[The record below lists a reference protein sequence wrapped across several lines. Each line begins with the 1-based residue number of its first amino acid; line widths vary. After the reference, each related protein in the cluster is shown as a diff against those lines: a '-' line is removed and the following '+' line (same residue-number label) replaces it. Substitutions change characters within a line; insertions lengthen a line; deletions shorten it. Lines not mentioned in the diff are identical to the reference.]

1 MAHAPD
7 PSTRNRRKC
16 RSATSDVATDSQG
29 DAQQPVETLARRA
42 RRRGRAGK
50 HKSRKKDTG
59 DASAPVAGAAQVTPA
74 KVNAGLTQQPV
85 KAAPEGW
92 LARHL
97 PIVLG
102 SPQTSARTPS
112 RVNAA

>member
-1 MAHAPD
+1 MPWSVLMD
-7 PSTRNRRKC
+7 
-16 RSATSDVATDSQG
+16 
-29 DAQQPVETLARRA
+29 LARE
-42 RRRGRAGK
+42 RRWVCGR
-50 HKSRKKDTG
+50 HSP
-59 DASAPVAGAAQVTPA
+59 APAAGAAQVTPA

-112 RVNAA
+112 RVNPA